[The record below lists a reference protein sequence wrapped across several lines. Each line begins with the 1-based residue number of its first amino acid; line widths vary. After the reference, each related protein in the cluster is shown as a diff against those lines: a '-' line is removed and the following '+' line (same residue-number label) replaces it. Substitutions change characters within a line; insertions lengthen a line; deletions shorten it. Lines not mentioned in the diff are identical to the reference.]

1 MRILKEVSHPNI
13 VRLIEV
19 FYHYQNLY
27 IAMEC
32 MVCDLAKLIDD
43 PKVVMTETDI
53 AIIFQQILLGVEH
66 LHKQWVLHRVVA
78 AHPGHQAA
86 ERPRRPRWQLQ
97 AHRLRPRALPRPAR
111 HRDDQG
117 SRHSLVP
124 AP

>member
-1 MRILKEVSHPNI
+1 VRILKEVSHPNI

-117 SRHSLVP
+117 SRHSLVQ